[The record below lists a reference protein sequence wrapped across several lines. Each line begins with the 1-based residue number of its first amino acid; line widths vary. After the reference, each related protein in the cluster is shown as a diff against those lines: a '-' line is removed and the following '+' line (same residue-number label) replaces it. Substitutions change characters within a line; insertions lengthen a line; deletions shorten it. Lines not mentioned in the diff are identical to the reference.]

1 MKRATL
7 RENQNNYRLK
17 DGIGFLHPFEEAVNL
32 LGHYEDL
39 FYGRTFWIVY
49 YVWEEPKVIPVKVT
63 GVREGVLEAEWNYTE
78 GYAEVIPNVD
88 VTELFKTKDD
98 ALRYSKSLQKQIR
111 PYFTGKLL

>member
-7 RENQNNYRLK
+7 RQSKNEYRLK
-17 DGIGFLHPFEEAVNL
+17 DVIGFLHPFEEAVNL

-39 FYGRTFWIVY
+39 FDGRTFWIVY

-63 GVREGVLEAEWNYTE
+63 GVRGGVLEVEWNYTE
-78 GYAEVIPNVD
+78 GYVEVIPSVD

-98 ALRYSKSLQKQIR
+98 ALGYVKSLQKHIR
-111 PYFTGKLL
+111 PHFTRKLL